1 MYLFYWARRCW
12 ISAVMESISELM
24 VLCARRRCCSVMNSA
39 LSMAE
44 STSCRQIME
53 MPRIIRGEIDK
64 VILTVYAEA
73 NDF

>member
-1 MYLFYWARRCW
+1 M
-12 ISAVMESISELM
+12 
-24 VLCARRRCCSVMNSA
+24 
-39 LSMAE
+39 
-44 STSCRQIME
+44 TSCGIFPRCATGRPWVRAHSRIWLGFARCASCAGGYAGGVHVGGEQIME